1 MMRTNE
7 EIKKDLDAI
16 DEMEE
21 SRDRLGFAISEAVT
35 TDDYSEIGK
44 SILRLA
50 RRYPDQL
57 GMIEETTVAICG
69 YSFESLRK
77 QMEEQK
83 EYWDSL

>member
-57 GMIEETTVAICG
+57 GMIEEVTVAICG

>member
-1 MMRTNE
+1 MLRSNK

-50 RRYPDQL
+50 RQYPDQL
-57 GMIEETTVAICG
+57 GMIEEVTVAICG
-69 YSFESLRK
+69 YDFGSLRK
-77 QMEEQK
+77 QMEEQ
-83 EYWDSL
+83 EEDFALL